1 MSSLAVGRLPDMAHP
16 GRGDGKRLW
25 TRNNPLAVA
34 GFVLVSAVIL
44 VALAAPFLGLAGPNA
59 IDALHRLEGPTL
71 RHLFGTDD
79 LGRDVFSRIAWGARW
94 SLAAVGVATAL
105 IMSIGV
111 SLGIIAGYYGGL
123 VDEILM
129 RIVDVFLALP
139 SLLLA
144 LAIAGILG
152 SGFGSVLFALIA
164 VWWAG
169 YARLVR
175 GLVVGLRERD
185 FIAGARALGGSNGHV
200 MIQHVLPN
208 VLPPVLILATIEMGD
223 LILAVAAL
231 GFLGVGV
238 HSPDPEWGTMVS
250 DARPFFLSAPRLM
263 VLPGLAIMLTVV
275 AFNLIGDGLR
285 DALDP
290 GSNPIR

>member
-1 MSSLAVGRLPDMAHP
+1 MISLRVGRLREATHP
-16 GRGDGKRLW
+16 ASGHIRRMTPGEL
-25 TRNNPLAVA
+25 LAVV
-34 GFVLVSAVIL
+34 GLLLISALIL
-44 VALAAPFLGLAGPNA
+44 VALAAPLLAIASPNE
-59 IDALHRLEGPTL
+59 IDALHRLEGPTR
-71 RHLFGTDD
+71 RHVLGTDD
-79 LGRDVFSRIAWGARW
+79 LGRDVFSRIVWGARW

-123 VDEILM
+123 VDEIIM
-129 RIVDVFLALP
+129 RVVDVFLALP
-139 SLLLA
+139 SILLA

-152 SGFGSVLFALIA
+152 PGFGSVLFALIA

-169 YARLVR
+169 YTRVVR

-185 FIAGARALGGSNGHV
+185 FIAGARALGAGNSHV
-200 MIQHVLPN
+200 MIRHVLPN
-208 VLPPVLILATIEMGD
+208 VLPPVLVLAAIEMGD

-250 DARPFFLSAPRLM
+250 DARPFFLSAPRLL
-263 VLPGLAIMLTVV
+263 VLPGLAIMLTVLS
-275 AFNLIGDGLR
+275 FNLIGDGLR
-285 DALDP
+285 DALDR
-290 GSNPIR
+290 GTESIR